1 MSGAMV
7 EIIILA
13 AVAGFLF
20 LRLRDVLGR
29 RTGHENPSDYF
40 GTPGSTPPGREGSDT
55 VVPFPGAE
63 HVDPAMRHADIAS
76 VVDLD
81 SPIGETLIAAKTHEP
96 DFDAERFV
104 EGARAAYEMILMGFE
119 AGDKT
124 ALRPLLAD
132 DVYESFAE
140 VIDERTANNLSV
152 DARFVG
158 LRSSKIEG
166 ARLDEAAKT
175 LQVDVRFDAE
185 MIVAVR
191 NAEGEVVDG
200 DPNFVRRMNDLWTY
214 ERQLGDPNPGWVL
227 TETGD

>member
-1 MSGAMV
+1 MV

-40 GTPGSTPPGREGSDT
+40 GSAGSAANGQENGSDT
-55 VVPFPGAE
+55 VIPFPGAE
-63 HVDPAMRHADIAS
+63 QMDPAMRHADIAA
-76 VVDLD
+76 VVDLEG
-81 SPIGETLIAAKTHEP
+81 PIGETLITAKTHEP
-96 DFDAERFV
+96 GFDAERFV

-124 ALRPLLAD
+124 ALRPLLGD
-132 DVYESFAE
+132 DVYDSFES
-140 VIDERTANNLSV
+140 VIDERAANNLSV

-166 ARLDEAAKT
+166 ARLDETTKS

-200 DPNFVRRMNDLWTY
+200 DPAFVRRMNDLWTF
-214 ERQLGDPNPGWVL
+214 ERTLGDPNPGWLL

>member
-1 MSGAMV
+1 MI

-40 GTPGSTPPGREGSDT
+40 GPAGSATNDRDSGADT

-63 HVDPAMRHADIAS
+63 VDPAMRHADIAA

-81 SPIGETLIAAKTHEP
+81 GPIGETLVAAKAHEP
-96 DFDAERFV
+96 DFDAERFI
-104 EGARAAYEMILMGFE
+104 EGSRAAYEMILMGFE

-124 ALRPLLAD
+124 ALKPLLSAE
-132 DVYESFAE
+132 VFESFE
-140 VIDERTANNLSV
+140 GVIDERAANNLSV

-158 LRSSKIEG
+158 LRSSKIEA
-166 ARLDEAAKT
+166 ARLDEAAKS
-175 LQVDVRFDAE
+175 LQMDVRFDAE

-200 DPNFVRRMNDLWTY
+200 DPAFVRRMNDLWTF
-214 ERQLGDPNPGWVL
+214 ERQLGDQNPGWLL
-227 TETGD
+227 TETGE

>member
-1 MSGAMV
+1 MV

-40 GTPGSTPPGREGSDT
+40 GPAGSAANDQAEGSDT
-55 VVPFPGAE
+55 VIPFPGAE
-63 HVDPAMRHADIAS
+63 QMDPAMRYADIAA

-81 SPIGETLIAAKTHEP
+81 GPIGKTLVEAKEHEP

-124 ALRPLLAD
+124 TLRPLLGD
-132 DVYESFAE
+132 DVYESFE
-140 VIDERTANNLSV
+140 GVIDERAANNLSV

-166 ARLDEAAKT
+166 ARLNDASKSLE
-175 LQVDVRFDAE
+175 VDVRFDAE

-200 DPNFVRRMNDLWTY
+200 DPAFVRRMNDLWTFG
-214 ERQLGDPNPGWVL
+214 RTLGDPNPGWLL

>member
-1 MSGAMV
+1 MI

-40 GTPGSTPPGREGSDT
+40 GSAGSAPNSDDTAADT
-55 VVPFPGAE
+55 VIPFPGAE
-63 HVDPAMRHADIAS
+63 QMDPAMRHADIAA

-81 SPIGETLIAAKTHEP
+81 GPIGETLVSAKTHEP

-104 EGARAAYEMILMGFE
+104 DGSRAAYEMILMGFE

-124 ALRPLLAD
+124 ALRPLLSD
-132 DVYESFAE
+132 EVFDSFAS
-140 VIDERTANNLSV
+140 VIDERAENNLSV

-158 LRSSKIEG
+158 LRSSDIEG
-166 ARLDEAAKT
+166 ARLDEVSKS
-175 LQVDVRFDAE
+175 LQMDVRFDAE

-200 DPNFVRRMNDLWTY
+200 DPAFVRRMNDLWTF
-214 ERQLGDPNPGWVL
+214 ERKLGDPNPGWLL
-227 TETGD
+227 TETGE

>member
-1 MSGAMV
+1 MV

-40 GTPGSTPPGREGSDT
+40 GHAGPAANGPDNGSDT

-63 HVDPAMRHADIAS
+63 QMDPAMRHADIAA
-76 VVDLD
+76 VTDLEG
-81 SPIGETLIAAKTHEP
+81 PIGETLVAAKEHEP
-96 DFDAERFV
+96 SFDAEHFM
-104 EGARAAYEMILMGFE
+104 EGARSAYEMILMGFE
-119 AGDKT
+119 AGDKDG
-124 ALRPLLAD
+124 LRPLLAD
-132 DVYESFAE
+132 DVYESFAS
-140 VIDERTANNLSV
+140 VIDERAANKLSV

-166 ARLDEAAKT
+166 ARLDEATKRLA
-175 LQVDVRFDAE
+175 VDMRFDAE

-200 DPNFVRRMNDLWTY
+200 DPAFVRRMNDLWTF
-214 ERQLGDPNPGWVL
+214 ERTLGDPNPGWSL